1 MLSIK
6 RFWNRRELTLVLR
19 GSLDRMSSE
28 DLLEEI
34 HKDGLKDVDKL
45 IFDMEEVEY
54 ISSAGLRVILIAEK
68 AMENKGELTI
78 RNMKPM
84 VKKIFEDVGFNQ
96 FLDKN

>member
-84 VKKIFEDVGFNQ
+84 VKKIFEDVGFNR
-96 FLDKN
+96 FLDTN